1 MALSAM
7 VVVYSFNCMI
17 LIFKAFF
24 CFQSYVKMLK
34 WNVLDY
40 QIKSKSCLE
49 HKLLNNEKCTQPK
62 NARKIHTYTYTHRY
76 EYVSTCKEKE
86 KYPWI
91 LKLFYVFLITCLFSN
106 NYFRLCTHSHGHKYI
121 YSFYCIYLCI
131 INKLGKYF
139 KHIFKVHLFFIWQM
153 YNMYSLSKQTTRYHY
168 RVYVM
173 GWLI

>member
-1 MALSAM
+1 M

-91 LKLFYVFLITCLFSN
+91 LKLFMYFWLLAFSAITTFGYVLIVMVISTYTVFIAL
-106 NYFRLCTHSHGHKYI
+106 
-121 YSFYCIYLCI
+121 YLCI

-153 YNMYSLSKQTTRYHY
+153 YNVYPSSKQTSRYHY
-168 RVYVM
+168 RVDVM
-173 GWLI
+173 CWLI